1 MDLINRD
8 NNLNLEM
15 RGGGSLERPTSGGG
29 LRQIVSVLVKWKWLI
44 LGSFLAISLP
54 VALLTSDPL
63 PRYRASA
70 KLMIKTERAY
80 LAESAS
86 DLKLVSNFR
95 QSTEEVINSEIQ
107 ILQSREVVEDAI
119 NALQL
124 QRKVEAVQGG
134 LALAPVRD
142 SKVINVALTSYD
154 PDEPV
159 PLLNAILDVYL
170 KKHANLHNPAGVL
183 AFLEQQVEI
192 YRQRSQEA
200 VQHLQEYEKRVGI
213 IDAETESEAML
224 QSLTGLRTT
233 RDQLELTMRE
243 FRERIAFLTKEVAE
257 QPESLDIQHDTA
269 LNPVYEQ
276 LGRQLVDLEMERDQ
290 LLEQHR
296 AKHPRVLAK
305 QREIEAIQARLSA
318 EKPWR
323 QGHDVRANPI
333 RISLQQQLL
342 ESQSQLLAAEAK
354 RQSINKLISQTQAD
368 LIKLGGEKYEQR
380 LLEEDLQARQSK
392 YILYQKKLEE
402 ARISEAMDREK
413 LLNVG
418 IIEHA
423 ALPVQTIPGGQR
435 KMSIMLAAVT
445 GLVLGVGGSLGI
457 ELFRTSVTNER
468 ELERQLELPVLAAI
482 ERFPS
487 K

>member
-8 NNLNLEM
+8 DNLNLEM
-15 RGGGSLERPTSGGG
+15 RRGGGLERAASGGG
-29 LRQIVSVLVKWKWLI
+29 LRQVVSVLFKWKWLI
-44 LGSFLAISLP
+44 LGSFLAVSLP

-63 PRYRASA
+63 PRYRATA

-107 ILQSREVVEDAI
+107 ILQSREVVEGAL

-124 QRKVEAVQGG
+124 QRSVGAVQGG

-142 SKVINVALTSYD
+142 SKVINVSLTSYD

-159 PLLNAILDVYL
+159 PLLNAILDIYL
-170 KKHANLHNPAGVL
+170 RKHANLHNPEGVL
-183 AFLEQQVEI
+183 SFLEQQVDI
-192 YRQRSQEA
+192 YRQRSQDA
-200 VQHLQEYEKRVGI
+200 VHHLQEFEKRAGI
-213 IDAETESEAML
+213 INAETESDAML
-224 QSLTGLRTT
+224 QNLTSLRTT
-233 RDQLELTMRE
+233 RDHLELTMRE
-243 FRERIAFLTKEVAE
+243 LRERIAFLTKEVAE
-257 QPESLDIQHDTA
+257 QPENFDVQHDAA
-269 LNPVYEQ
+269 LNPEYER
-276 LGRQLVDLEMERDQ
+276 LRLQLVNLEMERDQ
-290 LLEQHR
+290 LLQHHR

-305 QREIEAIQARLSA
+305 QREIQATQGHLTA
-318 EKPWR
+318 ATPWR
-323 QGHDVRANPI
+323 QGRDVRVNPI

-342 ESQSQLLAAEAK
+342 ESQGQLLAAEAK
-354 RQSINKLISQTQAD
+354 RQALGKLISRTQAD
-368 LIKLGGEKYEQR
+368 LLKLGGEKYEQR

-392 YILYQKKLEE
+392 YTLYQKKLEE

-418 IIEHA
+418 IVEHA

-435 KMSIMLAAVT
+435 QMSIMLAAIT

-457 ELFRTSVTNER
+457 ELFRTSVTSER

>member
-8 NNLNLEM
+8 DNLNLEM
-15 RGGGSLERPTSGGG
+15 RGGGYLERPTSSGG
-29 LRQIVSVLVKWKWLI
+29 LRQIVSVLFKWKWLI

-95 QSTEEVINSEIQ
+95 QSTAEVINSEIQ
-107 ILQSREVVEDAI
+107 ILQSREVVEGAI
-119 NALQL
+119 KALQL
-124 QRKVEAVQGG
+124 QRHVGAVQGG
-134 LALAPVRD
+134 LDLAPVRD
-142 SKVINVALTSYD
+142 SKVINVSLTSYD

-170 KKHANLHNPAGVL
+170 RKHANLHNPEGVL
-183 AFLEQQVEI
+183 SFLEQQVEI
-192 YRQRSQEA
+192 YRQRSQDA
-200 VQHLQEYEKRVGI
+200 VHQLQGFEKRVGI
-213 IDAETESEAML
+213 IDAETESDAML

-243 FRERIAFLTKEVAE
+243 LRERIAFLTKEVAE
-257 QPESLDIQHDTA
+257 QPEDLDIQHDAA

-276 LGRQLVDLEMERDQ
+276 LSRQLVELEMERNQ
-290 LLEQHR
+290 LLEHR
-296 AKHPRVLAK
+296 RDKHPRVLAN
-305 QREIEAIQARLSA
+305 QREIQATQARLSA
-318 EKPWR
+318 EKPSR
-323 QGHDVRANPI
+323 RGHDVKANPI

-342 ESQSQLLAAEAK
+342 ESQGQLLAAVAK
-354 RQSINKLISQTQAD
+354 RQALSKLISQTQAD
-368 LIKLGGEKYEQR
+368 LLKLGGEKYEQR

-418 IIEHA
+418 VIEHA

-435 KMSIMLAAVT
+435 KMSIMLAALT
-445 GLVLGVGGSLGI
+445 GLVLGVGGGLGI